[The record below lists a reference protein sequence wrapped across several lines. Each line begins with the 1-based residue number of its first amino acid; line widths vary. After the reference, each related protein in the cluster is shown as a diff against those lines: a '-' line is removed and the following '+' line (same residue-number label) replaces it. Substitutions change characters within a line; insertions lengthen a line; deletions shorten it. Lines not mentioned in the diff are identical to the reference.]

1 MIFRITHYLCLY
13 VGKKKI
19 YKFKGSH
26 PAALRSC
33 EAVEVQRIEGKKQ
46 EVRVGCD

>member
-13 VGKKKI
+13 VGKKI
-19 YKFKGSH
+19 YINSKE
-26 PAALRSC
+26 AVLLRSDLVKRLKYK
-33 EAVEVQRIEGKKQ
+33 ELRGKKQ